1 MQRVWDEGKV
11 TALIPAIS
19 PKGVG
24 IYTQQAFGRLKDE
37 ISREEGIDFKWKDC
51 RPTGGQLALD
61 AGVPIDQV
69 SQSMRHASTKTT
81 ERYYCRARAVPAFA
95 RVNEAYNS
103 LFRPDDVRSVSIFQ
117 VSQVDALITM
127 VVISSNY

>member
-1 MQRVWDEGKV
+1 M
-11 TALIPAIS
+11 ALFQAMS
-19 PKGVG
+19 RKGFG
-24 IYTQQAFGRLKDE
+24 IYTQQAFGRLKED
-37 ISREEGIDFKWKDC
+37 ISREAGIAFKWKDC

-95 RVNEAYNS
+95 RVNEAYNT
-103 LFRPDDVRSVSIFQ
+103 LFRPEPAIRTEKD
-117 VSQVDALITM
+117 
-127 VVISSNY
+127 